1 MNARRHQGGIGV
13 ILISLA
19 LCALAGPV
27 VGQEYYKAFQAFV
40 ATNQEAKN
48 DWILARH
55 LVDTNNTALKTTNLL
70 FSLDPA
76 KGLASIGGVRL
87 GMTMEEVVAT
97 WGKPIR
103 ALRWCQ
109 GGGPHFNYTGAKVI
123 FDGTNNCVRMLYLFG
138 EGIKSA
144 RGDKG
149 LTVQSNMED
158 WIRVLGPPARR
169 SQVSAGYTAS
179 ATYEHA
185 QTTLHFSFA
194 PGGAPLVSIQWEQ
207 PSKRQQNER
216 RN

>member
-1 MNARRHQGGIGV
+1 MIV
-13 ILISLA
+13 ISLL
-19 LCALAGPV
+19 LCALAGPA
-27 VGQEYYKAFQAFV
+27 VGQEYYKAFQTFV
-40 ATNQEAKN
+40 ATNSHAKN
-48 DWILARH
+48 DWILAPH
-55 LVDTNNTALKTTNLL
+55 LVDTNNTALKTTYVLL
-70 FSLDPA
+70 SVDTA
-76 KGLASIGGVRL
+76 KGLASFGGVRL

-138 EGIKSA
+138 EGIEST
-144 RGDKG
+144 RGEKG

-169 SQVSAGYTAS
+169 SQVRAGYMAS

-185 QTTLHFSFA
+185 HTTMTLHFA
-194 PGGAPLVSIQWEQ
+194 PGGAPMVSIQLEQ
-207 PSKRQQNER
+207 PPKEKQNER